1 MSNAPRTFTTKD
13 WLGDGMITSFPI
25 PSETQSLS
33 SANEEDDVL
42 EPDTDELFDEAPE
55 TDQQEAQVVG

>member
-25 PSETQSLS
+25 PSETQSFS
-33 SANEEDDVL
+33 SVNEEEDVSQ
-42 EPDTDELFDEAPE
+42 PDDELL
-55 TDQQEAQVVG
+55 DQTPAREEREAQTVG